1 VEVSMMCKR
10 FELRAKK
17 KHLFA
22 FLVILGITVLISA
35 TARIYKDGTFVG
47 FSQGDRYGY
56 VKVEVTLK
64 NDKIENVRI
73 WEYDGL
79 GIEKLPETYGKRFP
93 TLFEMH
99 KEMAKRIITKNT
111 WDVDVYTGA
120 TTSSNK
126 IREAVKFALERAKL
140 QETKRKYFDGT
151 FIGISDITARGYGIA
166 WVTIK
171 DDKITNVVLEETR
184 PKTQD
189 GKTVLDEAGRP
200 VFELKP
206 ADYPWQAYHDAKREM
221 PKRFIEK
228 QSTKVDVYTSATSS
242 SRNWIKAVER
252 ALEAASTK

>member
-1 VEVSMMCKR
+1 MRRTYDERLTVR
-10 FELRAKK
+10 
-17 KHLFA
+17 HLFA
-22 FLVILGITVLISA
+22 FLIVLAVILTVSA
-35 TARIYKDGTFVG
+35 TTRVYKDGTFSG

-56 VKVEVTLK
+56 VKVEVTVK
-64 NDKIENVRI
+64 NDKIENVKI

-99 KEMAKRIITKNT
+99 KEMVKRIVSKNT

-120 TTSSNK
+120 TISSNK
-126 IREAVKFALERAKL
+126 VREAVKFALERAKA
-140 QETKRKYFDGT
+140 QESKHKYFDGT
-151 FIGISDITARGYGIA
+151 FMGTSNVTARGYGIA

-171 DDKITNVVLEETR
+171 DDKIINVVLEETR

-206 ADYPWQAYHDAKREM
+206 ADYQWQAYHEAKREM

-228 QSTKVDVYTSATSS
+228 QSTKVDVYTGATSS
-242 SRNWIKAVER
+242 SRNWIQAVEK